1 MLQRINTLLALP
13 EHPQKGFVAAF
24 ALLTLVAILGG
35 VAADAWWIMLA
46 PAGLL
51 VLYLCTV
58 DFRPVF
64 WMLMASLPL
73 SMEMELPGGLGTDLP
88 SEPLM
93 WLLTAV
99 SGAWFFRNW
108 RHIDARFLK
117 HPISLLVVAHLSWM
131 TICAANSQDLIVSLK
146 FLLAKGWYVVVF
158 YFLAAHL
165 LNTEKDFKKL
175 VWFIFGTATFTVIF
189 VLARHAGKG
198 FSFADVNYSM
208 YPFYRN
214 KVVYACFLAAFL
226 PLVWYNT
233 YRYKRFTILWWVLVS
248 GILLYLVGIN
258 FAFTRAAYLALVF
271 AVGLYF
277 VVRLRLMRFFLI
289 ISAAVIILFIGFVK
303 YQDNWLL
310 FAPEFERTIEHK
322 RFENLLEATT
332 RLEDIS
338 TMERVYRWVAGTNM
352 IKERPV
358 TGFGPGTFY
367 FFYKN
372 YTVTSFKT
380 YVSDNPERSGM
391 HNYYLMTTVE
401 QGLPGL
407 VIFLLLLG
415 TVAMFGQRLYHAL
428 PDKPRRRQAVAS
440 LMCFLIICF
449 LMLMNDFV
457 ETDKIGSLFF
467 MSLAMLVNLD
477 VGRQRAVESGQ

>member
-1 MLQRINTLLALP
+1 MLQRIQSILALP

-24 ALLTLVAILGG
+24 ALLILLAVAGG
-35 VAADAWWIMLA
+35 VAADAWYLMLA
-46 PAGLL
+46 PAALL

-73 SMEMELPGGLGTDLP
+73 SIETELPGGLGTDLP

-99 SGAWFFRNW
+99 SGVWFLRNW
-108 RHIDARFLK
+108 RSVDARFLT
-117 HPISLLVVAHLSWM
+117 HPISLALLAHLGWM
-131 TICAANSQDLIVSLK
+131 AVCTANAQDFLISFK
-146 FLLAKGWYVVVF
+146 FLLAKGWYVIVF
-158 YFLAAHL
+158 YFLAGRM
-165 LNTEKDFKKL
+165 LNNEDDFKKL
-175 VWFIFGTATFTVIF
+175 VWFIFGTACFTVMF

-198 FSFADVNYSM
+198 FAFADVNYSM

-226 PLVWYNT
+226 PFVWYQT
-233 YRYKRFTILWWVLVS
+233 YRYKRFSSLWWLLVF
-248 GILLYLVGIN
+248 GILLYLTGIN

-277 VVRLRLMRFFLI
+277 VVRLRLMRLFLGV
-289 ISAAVIILFIGFVK
+289 SALLVVLFVAFVK

-310 FAPEFERTIEHK
+310 FAPDYERTIEHK

-352 IKERPV
+352 VKQRPLA
-358 TGFGPGTFY
+358 GFGPGSFY
-367 FFYKN
+367 FFYKK

-391 HNYYLMTTVE
+391 HNYYLMTAVE
-401 QGLPGL
+401 QGLPGMAL
-407 VIFLLLLG
+407 FLLLVG
-415 TVAMFGQRLYHAL
+415 TVAMFGQRIYHSL
-428 PDKPRRRQAVAS
+428 PDKPRRRQALAS
-440 LMCFLIICF
+440 MMSFLVICF

-457 ETDKIGSLFF
+457 ETVRSSELRCSL
-467 MSLAMLVNLD
+467 SP
-477 VGRQRAVESGQ
+477 

>member
-1 MLQRINTLLALP
+1 MLQRLHSMLALP

-24 ALLTLVAILGG
+24 VLLILAAVFGG
-35 VAADAWWIMLA
+35 VAADAWWLMLA
-46 PAGLL
+46 PAVLL
-51 VLYLCTV
+51 VLYLCAV

-73 SMEMELPGGLGTDLP
+73 SIEMELPGGLGTDLP

-99 SGAWFFRNW
+99 SGAWFLSNW
-108 RHIDARFLK
+108 RRVDARFLK
-117 HPISLLVVAHLSWM
+117 HPISLLLLAHLSWM
-131 TICAANSQDLIVSLK
+131 IVCTANSQDFSISFK

-165 LNTEKDFKKL
+165 LNTETDYKKL
-175 VWFIFGTATFTVIF
+175 VWFIFGTATFTVMF
-189 VLARHAGKG
+189 VLARHSGKG
-198 FSFADVNYSM
+198 FAFADVNYSM

-226 PLVWYNT
+226 PFVWYNT
-233 YRYKRFTILWWVLVS
+233 YRYKRFSTLWWVLIF
-248 GILLYLVGIN
+248 GILLYLIGIN

-277 VVRLRLMRFFLI
+277 IVRLRFMKFFLG
-289 ISAAVIILFIGFVK
+289 ISAAVIVLFVGFVK

-310 FAPEFERTIEHK
+310 FSPDYERAIEHK

-352 IKERPV
+352 VKEKPLA
-358 TGFGPGTFY
+358 GFGPGTFY
-367 FFYKN
+367 FYYKN

-407 VIFLLLLG
+407 IIFLLLVG
-415 TVAMFGQRLYHAL
+415 YTANFGQKLYFAL
-428 PDKPRRRQAVAS
+428 PDKPRRRQLLAS

-467 MSLAMLVNLD
+467 MSLAMIVNLD
-477 VGRQRAVESGQ
+477 IGRQQAVSSKQ